1 MNNLSRK
8 NFLETINVFNKN
20 SMTPTLVVVYALM
33 IILFFSINPLYVSIA
48 NIKSIFANLTI
59 AGIMAI
65 GLTTVI
71 LAGNFDLSVGSILGV
86 SAIICAKLYNI
97 EGVTIPLPVVI
108 LAAITVGVVIG
119 ALNGFLVSFVGINSI
134 ITTLGTLAIFRG
146 LAYIYATETARIY
159 YKPFIFMGRGYV
171 AKYIPITFI
180 YFIAIL
186 VLVYLALRFTRFGRN
201 IYQVGANNTAARL
214 AGISIRKTTF
224 YTFIISGVTAAIGGM
239 IMASQL
245 AFAQGEFGLGYEFKV
260 LTICVLGGISL
271 AGGRGTLVGVLVA
284 TLILGSISNGLA
296 LANVP
301 IDWRDA
307 FQGIILIAAIL
318 IDSVR
323 VRRRELLRA

>member
-8 NFLETINVFNKN
+8 NFLETINVFKKN

-71 LAGNFDLSVGSILGV
+71 LAGNFDLSVGSVLGV
-86 SAIICAKLYNI
+86 SAIVCAKLYNI
-97 EGVTIPLPVVI
+97 EGITIPLPVII
-108 LAAITVGVVIG
+108 LAAIAVGVVIG

-171 AKYIPITFI
+171 AEFIPITFI
-180 YFIAIL
+180 YFIVIL
-186 VLVYLALRFTRFGRN
+186 VLAYLVLRFTRFGRN

-214 AGISIRKTTF
+214 AGISIRKTVF

-245 AFAQGEFGLGYEFKV
+245 AFAQGEFGLGYEFRI
-260 LTICVLGGISL
+260 LTICVLAGISL

-318 IDSVR
+318 IDSIR

>member
-71 LAGNFDLSVGSILGV
+71 LAGNFDLSVGSVLGV
-86 SAIICAKLYNI
+86 SAIVCAKLYNI
-97 EGVTIPLPVVI
+97 EGITIPLPVVI
-108 LAAITVGVVIG
+108 LAAVAVGVVIG

-171 AKYIPITFI
+171 AEFIPITFI

-224 YTFIISGVTAAIGGM
+224 YTFIISGVTSAIGGM
-239 IMASQL
+239 IMSSQL

-260 LTICVLGGISL
+260 LTICVLAGISL

-318 IDSVR
+318 IDSIR